1 MGWFKNLISAP
12 KTVDKALDA
21 IVKGGDALI
30 FTEEEKAEYNQKSS
44 ELYLKHVELT
54 NKESSPTSIAR
65 RNIALIITIPF
76 VFLTIGSAIWMAV
89 ATFIEENDLQKSVND
104 LATHWQNLAME
115 DYSTLVMMVAVFY
128 FGTHVVKG
136 LKK

>member
-12 KTVDKALDA
+12 KTIDKALDA
-21 IVKGGDALI
+21 VVKGGDALI
-30 FTEEEKAEYNQKSS
+30 FTEEEKAEFHQKGS
-44 ELYLKHVELT
+44 ELYLKHIELT
-54 NKESSPTSIAR
+54 NKENSPTSLAR
-65 RNIALIITIPF
+65 RQISLLITIPF
-76 VFLTIGSAIWMAV
+76 VFLTLGSGVFHAV
-89 ATFIEENDLQKSVND
+89 GGYFEKPVLTEVAV
-104 LATHWQNLAME
+104 HWQKLAMD